1 MNFSSD
7 EPIVPSDRP
16 ASRADGMR
24 AIAYSMDTLI
34 PGVYLW
40 TPFWNWRFGGSV
52 AESTYPGMVH
62 RSFGMALVLPG
73 YRIFTTYR
81 DSYDPRSAQN

>member
-1 MNFSSD
+1 MNFPSESPIGASTTPFAQV
-7 EPIVPSDRP
+7 EPL
-16 ASRADGMR
+16 R

-40 TPFWNWRFGGSV
+40 TPFFSWRMGGSV
-52 AESTYPGMVH
+52 AEATYPGRVH
-62 RSFGMALVLPG
+62 SKFGVALVLPG

-81 DSYDPRSAQN
+81 DSYDPRSPQN